1 MGRTTYQTFTAEVP
15 IGTFRDDFIHRSAMC
30 AAIAKRY
37 PDLQT
42 IATEAEA
49 ITVQI
54 DSKMAN
60 LQKAEDDQLR
70 ARAIEIVEKLDVVEL
85 YTELRRTMFAKN
97 YDIETVLPDAPSAL
111 RRLGI
116 TSAAERIT
124 VAISNLSA
132 LPAGDPI
139 KDAFLT
145 KLQTEHAELDAADKA
160 EDKTRLGVHSGRIA
174 LTLYKSE
181 LSQVREGQ
189 MGKIQTVLKDREKS
203 SMFALPWRK
212 VGKPADEPAT
222 VPNTTLAAA
231 PEAIPPTP

>member
-1 MGRTTYQTFTAEVP
+1 MGKTTYQSYTSEVP
-15 IGTFRDDFIHRSAMC
+15 IATFRDDFIHRGAMC

-37 PDLQT
+37 PALQD

-49 ITVQI
+49 IIVQI

-60 LQKAEDDQLR
+60 LQKAEDDQIR
-70 ARAIEIVEKLDVVEL
+70 ARAIEIVEKLDVVEI
-85 YTELRRTMFAKN
+85 YAELRRTMFAKN

-116 TSAAERIT
+116 TSTAERIA
-124 VAISNLSA
+124 VAISNLAA

-145 KLQTEHAELDAADKA
+145 KLKTEYAELDAADKA
-160 EDKTRLGVHSGRIA
+160 EDKTRLGLHSGRVA

-181 LSQVREGQ
+181 LSQTREAQ
-189 MGKIQTVLKDREKS
+189 MGKIQTVLMDREKS
-203 SMFALPWRK
+203 SIFALPWRK
-212 VGKPADEPAT
+212 VGKSADEPAT
-222 VPNTTLAAA
+222 EPDTTLPGA
-231 PEAIPPTP
+231 PEATPLTP